1 MSQTLGKMDF
11 SSMWALIVM
20 GIWVLM
26 SFASLTCLKSDVE
39 SWIELGFGCYT
50 FLFVGI
56 FLLSKLEYVS
66 ALNAFSIERSGVTGK
81 HS

>member
-1 MSQTLGKMDF
+1 MFQTLGKMEF

-20 GIWVLM
+20 GIWVVM
-26 SFASLTCLKSDVE
+26 SFASLICLTCDAE

-66 ALNAFSIERSGVTGK
+66 AFNAFLIERSGVTGK